1 MQSKNYIIIQ
11 GSSKSHGNT
20 RMIVDYILSKKEGQ
34 LVDLKTKN
42 ISYFDYDHQNI
53 DDDFLGVID
62 EVLKCKII
70 VFATPVYWY
79 SMSTVLKTF
88 IDRIS
93 DLLKIRKDLG
103 RQLRG
108 KKMMVIACG
117 SNKNEY
123 PALWEPFKLTSE
135 YLDMEYLGHAHTWVE
150 EGKVSTNVRFTID
163 QMIDKLN

>member
-1 MQSKNYIIIQ
+1 MQSENYIIIQ

-20 RMIVDYILSKKEGQ
+20 RMIVDYILLKKEGRF
-34 LVDLKTKN
+34 VDLKTKD

-62 EVLKCKII
+62 EVLKCEII
-70 VFATPVYWY
+70 VFVTPVYWY
-79 SMSTVLKTF
+79 SMSAILKTF

-108 KKMMVIACG
+108 KKMMVIAC
-117 SNKNEY
+117 SSSKNEN

-135 YLDMEYLGHAHTWVE
+135 YLDMKYLGHAHTWVE
-150 EGKVSTNVRFTID
+150 EGKVSSDVKFKLD